1 MKSDSWLVSKK
12 THLTKNFR
20 SLRAFEVRMQAL
32 TWNPSWA
39 VRLSTPISGNCSL
52 QSPAA
57 SFLADMGTSLPFLP
71 FLVSLRAPSSLSSS
85 RSYWS
90 LRLSLSSSLSSIF
103 HLSKGVSGLL
113 RFPDGNPARFNRG
126 KPEARV
132 FLRALGG
139 LSSWRSESGSGNVG
153 LLGFF
158 IDLLMALPEIYPFPE
173 ERERVWECLCER
185 VCVWE
190 MGKKQSWAREREEW
204 VSFRVGY
211 KFQGFCL
218 LEKMTHTEQWDTQR
232 YTNTVC
238 RTVYKRRDSMYVFLC
253 LYGQHRIFTLFIS
266 WQLPCRM
273 CVWKKIS
280 GNFLGQYEHG

>member
-1 MKSDSWLVSKK
+1 MKSDSRLVSKK

-85 RSYWS
+85 RSFWS
-90 LRLSLSSSLSSIF
+90 LRLSLSSALSSIF

-113 RFPDGNPARFNRG
+113 LFPDGNPARFNRG
-126 KPEARV
+126 KPDARV

-139 LSSWRSESGSGNVG
+139 LSGWRSESGSGNVG

-158 IDLLMALPEIYPFPE
+158 IDLLMASPEIYPFPE
-173 ERERVWECLCER
+173 ERERLWVFVWKGLCER

-190 MGKKQSWAREREEW
+190 VGKKQSWELRERERR
-204 VSFRVGY
+204 VSE
-211 KFQGFCL
+211 FQGFCL
-218 LEKMTHTEQWDTQR
+218 LEKMMHRDSETRRGIQIQCVVL
-232 YTNTVC
+232 YTNDVIQC
-238 RTVYKRRDSMYVFLC
+238 M
-253 LYGQHRIFTLFIS
+253 YGQPRIFTLFIL
-266 WQLPCRM
+266 WQLPTYHVV
-273 CVWKKIS
+273 CVFGRK
-280 GNFLGQYEHG
+280 